1 MTTLTFLWRIEIKVP
16 KQTHQAFEELF
27 STFSAAVTSFVNEK
41 DGSWRVEGFTDAEP
55 DERRINLGLRNL
67 AEIFNIEPPVSRI
80 DLVPPKDW
88 VAENFADFPPLR
100 IGRFF
105 IFGSHVSE
113 TPPAGTVPLAL
124 DAGTAFGSGEH
135 ASTEGCL
142 RMLERLQRTQRF
154 TRILD
159 IGCGSGILS
168 LAAAKL
174 WQSPVIAS
182 DIDDEA
188 ARVCELNAERN
199 GVSRFIQ
206 ATCATGYG
214 SLPVKNGAPYDLIIS
229 NILARPL
236 MNMAGDLS
244 RHLVSG
250 GGYAILSGLL
260 VRDGNR
266 VLAAHRGYGL
276 RLVRR
281 VNIRGWQTLL
291 LRKF

>member
-1 MTTLTFLWRIEIKVP
+1 MTIPTFLWRIEIKVP
-16 KQTHQAFEELF
+16 KQTHEAFEELF

-41 DGSWRVEGFTDAEP
+41 DSSWRVEGFCDAEP
-55 DERRINLGLRNL
+55 DERRINLGLKNL
-67 AEIFNIEPPVSRI
+67 AEIFEIEAPQPRI

-88 VAENFADFPPLR
+88 IAENLADFPPLR

-105 IFGSHVSE
+105 IFGSHVAE
-113 TPPAGTVPLAL
+113 TPPAGAIPLGL

-142 RMLERLQRTQRF
+142 RMLEGLRRTQRF

-159 IGCGSGILS
+159 MGCGSGILS

-188 ARVCELNAERN
+188 ARVCELNAEQN
-199 GVSRFIQ
+199 GVGRFIQ

-214 SLPVKNGAPYDLIIS
+214 SLPVRNGAPYDLIVS

-260 VRDGNR
+260 ERDGNR

>member
-1 MTTLTFLWRIEIKVP
+1 MNTPTFLWRIEIKVP
-16 KQTHQAFEELF
+16 KQTHQAFEDLF
-27 STFSAAVTSFVNEK
+27 STFAAAVTSFVNEK
-41 DGSWRVEGFTDAEP
+41 DNSWRVEGFSDAEP
-55 DERRINLGLRNL
+55 DEQRIRLGLRNL
-67 AEIFNIEPPVSRI
+67 AEIFEIDIPLLRV

-88 VAENFADFPPLR
+88 IAENISDFPPLR
-100 IGRFF
+100 IGRFY
-105 IFGSHVSE
+105 IFGSHIS
-113 TPPAGTVPLAL
+113 TAPPAGTIPLGL

-142 RMLERLQRTQRF
+142 RMLERLRHARRF
-154 TRILD
+154 SRILD
-159 IGCGSGILS
+159 MGCGSGILS

-188 ARVCELNAERN
+188 VRVCGRNAIQN
-199 GVSRFIQ
+199 GVGRFIQ
-206 ATCATGYG
+206 TTCATGYG
-214 SLPVKNGAPYDLIIS
+214 SRMVGYGAPYDLIVS

-236 MNMAGDLS
+236 MNMAGDLNS
-244 RHLVSG
+244 HLISG

-260 VRDGNR
+260 ERDGNR
-266 VLAAHRGYGL
+266 VLAAHRSHGL

>member
-41 DGSWRVEGFTDAEP
+41 DSSWRVEGFCDAEP
-55 DERRINLGLRNL
+55 DEWRIKLGLKNL
-67 AEIFNIEPPVSRI
+67 AEIFEIETPQPRI

-88 VAENFADFPPLR
+88 IAENLADFPPLR

-105 IFGSHVSE
+105 IFGSHVAE
-113 TPPAGTVPLAL
+113 TPPAGTIPLGL

-142 RMLERLQRTQRF
+142 RMLEGLRRTQHF

-159 IGCGSGILS
+159 MGCGSGILS

-188 ARVCELNAERN
+188 ARVCELNAEQN
-199 GVSRFIQ
+199 GVGRFVQ

-214 SLPVKNGAPYDLIIS
+214 SLPVRNGAPYDLIVS

-260 VRDGNR
+260 ERDGNR

-291 LRKF
+291 LRKS